1 MNILVTG
8 ANGQLGTALR
18 EAPKARGDRWIF
30 TDVTALPGVETVYL
44 DITDPNAVQIV
55 CESEQ
60 VDVIVNCAAYTN
72 VDKAEDD
79 QATADLLNRQAPA
92 NLAAAA
98 KACGATLIHI
108 STDYVFRGDKSIP
121 YSETDATDPTGVY
134 GVTKLAGERAI
145 SESGCNYLIFR
156 TAWLYSPWG
165 KNFVKTMLQLMQTRP
180 DLRVVCD
187 QVGTPTYAPD
197 LAALIAKVINERD
210 FGKAGLYHFTD
221 EGVISWYDFTMAIR
235 EISGLQNCRV
245 APCSSEEYPTKAQR
259 PHYSVLDKS
268 RVRETFGLQIPY
280 WRDSLLRC
288 LERLDARKA

>member
-18 EAPKARGDRWIF
+18 EASKRDDDRWIF

-44 DITDPNAVQIV
+44 DITDPAAVQIV

-79 QATADLLNRQAPA
+79 QATADLLNRQAPV

-98 KACGATLIHI
+98 KGCGATLIHI
-108 STDYVFRGDKSIP
+108 STDYVFRGDKSVP
-121 YSETDATDPTGVY
+121 YGEDDATDPSGVY

-145 SESGCNYLIFR
+145 RESGCNYLIFR

-165 KNFVKTMLQLMQTRP
+165 KNFVKTMLQLLQTRP
-180 DLRVVCD
+180 EIRVVCD

-197 LAALIAKVINERD
+197 LAALIARVINERA
-210 FGKAGLYHFTD
+210 FGKTGTYHFTD

-235 EISGLQNCRV
+235 EISGLNQCRV
-245 APCSSEEYPTKAQR
+245 APCLSADYPTKAQR

-268 RVRETFGLQIPY
+268 KVRATFGQPIPY
-280 WRDSLLRC
+280 WRDSLEQC
-288 LERLDARKA
+288 IKRLQP

>member
-1 MNILVTG
+1 MIILVTG

-18 EAPKARGDRWIF
+18 EASKRDDDRWIF

-44 DITDPNAVQIV
+44 DITDPAAVQIV

-92 NLAAAA
+92 NLAVAA

-108 STDYVFRGDKSIP
+108 STDYVFRGDKSVP
-121 YSETDATDPTGVY
+121 YGEDDATDPAGVY

-145 SESGCNYLIFR
+145 WESGCNYLIFR

-165 KNFVKTMLQLMQTRP
+165 KNFVKTMLQLLQTRP
-180 DLRVVCD
+180 EIRVVCD

-197 LAALIAKVINERD
+197 LAALIAGVIRERD
-210 FGKAGLYHFTD
+210 FGKPGTYHFTD

-235 EISGLQNCRV
+235 EISGLNQCRV
-245 APCSSEEYPTKAQR
+245 APCLSADYPTKAER
-259 PHYSVLDKS
+259 PHYSVLDKA
-268 RVRETFGLQIPY
+268 RVRKTFGQPIPY
-280 WRDSLLRC
+280 WRDSLEQC
-288 LERLDARKA
+288 IKRLQP

>member
-18 EAPKARGDRWIF
+18 EASKRDGDRWIF

-44 DITDPNAVQIV
+44 DITDPDAVQIV

-108 STDYVFRGDKSIP
+108 SKEP
-121 YSETDATDPTGVY
+121 
-134 GVTKLAGERAI
+134 
-145 SESGCNYLIFR
+145 
-156 TAWLYSPWG
+156 
-165 KNFVKTMLQLMQTRP
+165 
-180 DLRVVCD
+180 
-187 QVGTPTYAPD
+187 
-197 LAALIAKVINERD
+197 
-210 FGKAGLYHFTD
+210 
-221 EGVISWYDFTMAIR
+221 
-235 EISGLQNCRV
+235 
-245 APCSSEEYPTKAQR
+245 
-259 PHYSVLDKS
+259 
-268 RVRETFGLQIPY
+268 
-280 WRDSLLRC
+280 
-288 LERLDARKA
+288 

>member
-197 LAALIAKVINERD
+197 LAALIAKVIHERD

-221 EGVISWYDFTMAIR
+221 EGAISWYDFAMAIR
-235 EISGLQNCRV
+235 DLAGLENCRV

>member
-18 EAPKARGDRWIF
+18 EASKRGDDRWIF

-44 DITDPNAVQIV
+44 DITDPDAVQIV

-108 STDYVFRGDKSIP
+108 STDYVFRGDKGIP
-121 YSETDATDPTGVY
+121 YGEDDATDPAGVY

-145 SESGCNYLIFR
+145 RESGCNYLIFR

-165 KNFVKTMLQLMQTRP
+165 KNFVKTMLQLLQTRP
-180 DLRVVCD
+180 EIRVVCD

-197 LAALIAKVINERD
+197 LAALIARVIKERD
-210 FGKAGLYHFTD
+210 FGKTGTYHFTD

-235 EISGLQNCRV
+235 DISGVKKCRV
-245 APCSSEEYPTKAQR
+245 APCLSADYPTKAQR
-259 PHYSVLDKS
+259 PHFSVLDKS
-268 RVRETFGLQIPY
+268 KVRASFGQPIPY
-280 WRDSLLRC
+280 WRESLEEC
-288 LERLDARKA
+288 LKRLIR

>member
-18 EAPKARGDRWIF
+18 EASKRDGDRWIF

-44 DITDPNAVQIV
+44 DITDPDAVQIV

-108 STDYVFRGDKSIP
+108 STDYVFRGDKGIP
-121 YSETDATDPTGVY
+121 YGEDDATDPAGVY

-145 SESGCNYLIFR
+145 RESGCNYLIFR

-165 KNFVKTMLQLMQTRP
+165 KNFVKTMLQLLQTRP
-180 DLRVVCD
+180 ALKVVCD

-197 LAALIAKVINERD
+197 LAAVIAKVIHERD
-210 FGKAGLYHFTD
+210 FGKTGLYHFTD
-221 EGVISWYDFTMAIR
+221 EGAISWYDFTMAIR
-235 EISGLQNCRV
+235 EISGLNKGRV
-245 APCSSEEYPTKAQR
+245 APCSSAEYPTKAER
-259 PHYSVLDKS
+259 PHYSVLDKA
-268 RVRETFGLQIPY
+268 RVRKTFGLQIPY
-280 WRDSLLRC
+280 WRESLEEC
-288 LERLDARKA
+288 LKRLIP

>member
-18 EAPKARGDRWIF
+18 EASKRDGDRWIF

-44 DITDPNAVQIV
+44 DITDPDAVQIV

-108 STDYVFRGDKSIP
+108 STDYVFRGDKGIP
-121 YSETDATDPTGVY
+121 YGEDDATDPAGVY

-145 SESGCNYLIFR
+145 RESGCNYLIFR

-165 KNFVKTMLQLMQTRP
+165 KNFVKTMLQLLQTRP
-180 DLRVVCD
+180 ALKVVCD

-197 LAALIAKVINERD
+197 LAAVIAKVIHERD
-210 FGKAGLYHFTD
+210 FGKTGLYHFTD
-221 EGVISWYDFTMAIR
+221 EGAISWYDFTMAIR
-235 EISGLQNCRV
+235 EISGLNKCRV
-245 APCSSEEYPTKAQR
+245 APCSSAEYPTKAER
-259 PHYSVLDKS
+259 PHYSVLDKA
-268 RVRETFGLQIPY
+268 RVRKTFGLQIPY
-280 WRDSLLRC
+280 WRESLEEC
-288 LERLDARKA
+288 LKRLIP